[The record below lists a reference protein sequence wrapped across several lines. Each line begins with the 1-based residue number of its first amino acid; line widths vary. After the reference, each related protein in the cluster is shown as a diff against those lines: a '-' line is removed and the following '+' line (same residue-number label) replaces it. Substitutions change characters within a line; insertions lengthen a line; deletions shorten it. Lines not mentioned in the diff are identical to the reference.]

1 MLLIGVLL
9 APGIVVAKFAEACCG
24 VGPSGLE
31 MTDDPDPACVGNEVT
46 ISGSYTVDMLMGIEP
61 PPEESYNTGVE
72 LKVYAPDSTLIVD
85 ETITTGTGEWG
96 YGVVFDFSWP
106 VTVTEEGTYTYEVT
120 AWTQQVT
127 WGRMTTTIAPGT
139 IDVEVCIEI
148 DIKPG
153 SDPNSIN
160 PKSKGVI
167 PVAILGSADFDVTTV
182 DVPTVTFGPE
192 DAVIACKNAHYE
204 DINIDS
210 FFDVILHFRTQEV
223 GLESGMTEACLTF
236 DAGGEPYELCDSV
249 NIVPKGK

>member
-96 YGVVFDFSWP
+96 NDVVFDFSWP
-106 VTVTEEGTYTYEVT
+106 VTVTEEGTYTYQVT

-127 WGRMTTTIAPGT
+127 WGRMTTSIAPGT

-167 PVAILGSADFDVTTV
+167 PVAILTSDTFDAASVDPGS
-182 DVPTVTFGPE
+182 VTFGPTGTEAVPVKWAME
-192 DAVIACKNAHYE
+192 DVDDDG
-204 DINIDS
+204 DIDM
-210 FFDVILHFRTQEV
+210 ILHFKSQDC
-223 GLESGMTEACLTF
+223 GFSSGDETGTLMCDQGSAS
-236 DAGGEPYELCDSV
+236 DSV